1 MILVS
6 YDITDN
12 KLRTKFAKFLIKNGG
27 IRLQFSLYEFNNTS
41 RVLDNVKEKIKN
53 EFLKK
58 FTLDDSV
65 MIFTAANEKVEKF
78 GNAIHRDKD
87 LLVF

>member
-53 EFLKK
+53 EFLK
-58 FTLDDSV
+58 
-65 MIFTAANEKVEKF
+65 
-78 GNAIHRDKD
+78 
-87 LLVF
+87 

>member
-27 IRLQFSLYEFNNTS
+27 IRLQFSLYEFNNIS
-41 RVLDNVKEKIKN
+41 RVLDNVKEIIKN

-58 FTLDDSV
+58 FTPDDSV

>member
-1 MILVS
+1 MAKLILS
-6 YDITDN
+6 T
-12 KLRTKFAKFLIKNGG
+12 AKPEHSPKD
-27 IRLQFSLYEFNNTS
+27 E
-41 RVLDNVKEKIKN
+41 IKN

-58 FTLDDSV
+58 FTPDDSV